1 MRTFLI
7 RRLIQSAI
15 LLLVLM
21 SFTFVLTRVTPG
33 GPEAALAEAPNV
45 EPAELERIREKFGLN
60 DPLPVAYVKWIVSA
74 ARGDFGRSYSYLRP
88 PFDVIQERMWPTIQL
103 ALVAWVIGLIGIL
116 LGVVAAYNRAK
127 LPDFII
133 RVFTVIGDATPNWW
147 MALVIIV
154 LLASTVGWFPQGQ
167 GQGDPLT
174 WFKHIIIPATIL
186 GLGGVITFTRFV
198 RSQVLEVLSQ
208 DHVRTAR
215 AKGLRENVVAQ
226 WHVLRNALIPVVTLF
241 GSLLPFLISG
251 AAITESIFNWPGMGR
266 LFLEAA
272 TTRDYPLL
280 LAILSLGTVA
290 TMAGTLMA
298 DILYGTVDPR
308 IRYS

>member
-1 MRTFLI
+1 MRNFLI

-21 SFTFVLTRVTPG
+21 SFTFGLTRITPG
-33 GPEAALAEAPNV
+33 GPEAALAEGTNIQQAD
-45 EPAELERIREKFGLN
+45 LDRIRERFGLN
-60 DPLPVAYVKWIVSA
+60 DPLPVAYAKWISNAV
-74 ARGDFGRSYSYLRP
+74 RLDFGRSYHYLRP
-88 PFDVIQERMWPTIQL
+88 PFDVIRERLWPTIQL
-103 ALVAWVIGLIGIL
+103 ALMAYAIGLLGIL
-116 LGVVAAYNRAK
+116 LGVLAAYQRGK
-127 LPDFII
+127 PPDLAI
-133 RVFTVIGDATPNWW
+133 RVFTVVGDATPNWW

-154 LLASTVGWFPQGQ
+154 LLATTVGWFPQGQ
-167 GQGDPLT
+167 GRDGPVE
-174 WFKHIIIPATIL
+174 WFTHIIVPATIL
-186 GLGGVITFTRFV
+186 GLGIMIVYTRFV

-215 AKGLRENVVAQ
+215 AKGLRENVVAT

-241 GSLLPFLISG
+241 GAVLPFLVSG

-280 LAILSLGTVA
+280 LAILTLGTIA
-290 TMAGTLMA
+290 TMAGTLLA
-298 DILYGTVDPR
+298 DILYGSADPR
-308 IRYS
+308 IRYA

>member
-7 RRLIQSAI
+7 RRLVQSAL

-21 SFTFVLTRVTPG
+21 SFTFVLTRLTPG
-33 GPEAALAEAPNV
+33 GPEAAFLEAPNV
-45 EPAELERIREKFGLN
+45 EKADIERMRERFGLN
-60 DPLPVAYVKWIVSA
+60 DPLPVAYVKWISNA
-74 ARGDFGRSYSYLRP
+74 MRGDFGRSYHYLRP
-88 PFDVIQERMWPTIQL
+88 PFDVIKERIWPTVQL
-103 ALVAWVIGLIGIL
+103 ALVAFGIGLIGIL

-127 LPDFII
+127 PPDFII

-154 LLASTVGWFPQGQ
+154 ILASTVGWFPQGQ
-167 GQGDPLT
+167 GRGGPWE
-174 WFKHIIIPATIL
+174 WFSHIIIPATIL
-186 GLGGVITFTRFV
+186 GLGSVITHTRFV

-215 AKGLRENVVAQ
+215 AKGLRESVVAR

-241 GSLLPFLISG
+241 GSLLPFLVSG

-298 DILYGTVDPR
+298 DILYGSVDPR

>member
-1 MRTFLI
+1 MRNFLI

-21 SFTFVLTRVTPG
+21 SFTFALTRLTPG

-45 EPAELERIREKFGLN
+45 QPAELERIRERFGLN
-60 DPLPVAYVKWIVSA
+60 DPLPVAYVKWVTNA
-74 ARGDFGRSYSYLRP
+74 LRLDFGRSYHYLRP
-88 PFDVIQERMWPTIQL
+88 PFDVISERIWPTIQL
-103 ALVAWVIGLIGIL
+103 ALVAYAIALVGIL
-116 LGVVAAYNRAK
+116 LGVVAAYNRGK
-127 LPDFII
+127 MPDLLI
-133 RVFTVIGDATPNWW
+133 RVFTVVADATPNWW
-147 MALVIIV
+147 VGLVIIV
-154 LLASTVGWFPQGQ
+154 FLASTVGWFPQGQ
-167 GQGDPLT
+167 GRGGAWE
-174 WFKHIIIPATIL
+174 WFQHIIVPAAIL
-186 GLGGVITFTRFV
+186 GLGGVIVYTRFV

-215 AKGLRENVVAQ
+215 AKGLQETFVAR

-241 GSLLPFLISG
+241 GSFLPFLISG

-280 LAILSLGTVA
+280 LAILTLGTVA
-290 TMAGTLMA
+290 TMAGTLLA
-298 DILYGTVDPR
+298 DILYGTADPR

>member
-21 SFTFVLTRVTPG
+21 SFTFVLTRITPG
-33 GPEAALAEAPNV
+33 GPEAALLEAPNV
-45 EPAELERIREKFGLN
+45 EKADIERIRERFGLN
-60 DPLPVAYVKWIVSA
+60 DPLPVAYVKWISNAV
-74 ARGDFGRSYSYLRP
+74 RGDFGRSYHYLRP
-88 PFDVIQERMWPTIQL
+88 PFDVIKERIWPTVQL
-103 ALVAWVIGLIGIL
+103 ALVAYAIGLIGIL
-116 LGVVAAYNRAK
+116 LGVIAAYNRAK
-127 LPDFII
+127 PPDFII
-133 RVFTVIGDATPNWW
+133 RVFTVVGDATPNWW

-154 LLASTVGWFPQGQ
+154 ILASTVGWFPQGQ
-167 GQGDPLT
+167 GRGGPWE
-174 WFKHIIIPATIL
+174 WFAHIIIPATIL
-186 GLGGVITFTRFV
+186 GLGGVIAYTRFV

-215 AKGLRENVVAQ
+215 AKGLRESVVAR

-241 GSLLPFLISG
+241 GSLLPFLVSG

-280 LAILSLGTVA
+280 LAILTLGTVA

>member
-1 MRTFLI
+1 MRNFLI

-15 LLLVLM
+15 LLFVLM
-21 SFTFVLTRVTPG
+21 SFTFILTRITPG
-33 GPEAALAEAPNV
+33 GPEAALAEAPNIQKV
-45 EPAELERIREKFGLN
+45 DLERIRERFGLN
-60 DPLPVAYVKWIVSA
+60 DPMPIAYAKWISNAV
-74 ARGDFGRSYSYLRP
+74 RLDFGRSYHYLRP
-88 PFDVIQERMWPTIQL
+88 PFDIIRERIGPTIQL
-103 ALVAWVIGLIGIL
+103 ALVAEVIGLVGIL

-127 LPDFII
+127 VPDLVI
-133 RVFTVIGDATPNWW
+133 RVFTVMGDATPHWW
-147 MALVIIV
+147 IGLVIIV

-167 GQGDPLT
+167 GRGGALE
-174 WFKHIIIPATIL
+174 WFQHIIIPATIL
-186 GLGGVITFTRFV
+186 GLGSVIVYTRFV

-215 AKGLRENVVAQ
+215 AKGLTETFVAR

-241 GSLLPFLISG
+241 GSILPFLISG

-272 TTRDYPLL
+272 STRDYPLL
-280 LAILSLGTVA
+280 LAILTVGTIA
-290 TMAGTLMA
+290 TMAGTLLA
-298 DILYGTVDPR
+298 DILYGSVDPR

>member
-45 EPAELERIREKFGLN
+45 EPAELERIRERFGLN
-60 DPLPVAYVKWIVSA
+60 DPLPVAYVKWIASA
-74 ARGDFGRSYSYLRP
+74 VRGDFGRSYSYLRP

-154 LLASTVGWFPQGQ
+154 ILASTIGWFPQGQ

-251 AAITESIFNWPGMGR
+251 AAITESIFNRPGMGR

-298 DILYGTVDPR
+298 DILYGSVDPR